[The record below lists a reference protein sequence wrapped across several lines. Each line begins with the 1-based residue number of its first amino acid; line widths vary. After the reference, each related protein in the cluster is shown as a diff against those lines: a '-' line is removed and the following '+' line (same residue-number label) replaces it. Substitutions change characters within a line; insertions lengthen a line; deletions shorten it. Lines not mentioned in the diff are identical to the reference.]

1 MSDWLHEL
9 PVAWMAVIVFGG
21 TFLVTGA
28 IYATVMRLA
37 MDGRGRSFKAVSPG
51 LLPPLG
57 IIFGLFVA
65 FTAAQVWND
74 SQQAQSAVDR
84 ESSALRTILVISP
97 TFSRDIEARFR
108 TLVRDDIEGTAT
120 KEWPMLA
127 HRSAS
132 LRFTASHLVEALQLS
147 FTLAPENGRP
157 ENGSAR
163 NCHGNRQRPR
173 RTSTTDTDQP
183 IAS

>member
-9 PVAWMAVIVFGG
+9 PVAWMAMIVFGG

-28 IYATVMRLA
+28 IYAIVMRLA

-74 SQQAQSAVDR
+74 NVRAQTAVNR
-84 ESSALRTILVISP
+84 EASALRTVVVLSS
-97 TFSRDIEARFR
+97 TFSSDAEAQLR
-108 TLVRDDIEGTAT
+108 TLIREHIEETAT
-120 KEWPMLA
+120 TEWPKLA
-127 HRSAS
+127 RE
-132 LRFTASHLVEALQLS
+132 TATLS
-147 FTLAPENGRP
+147 FTPPLCPKPCATHSGWYPL
-157 ENGSAR
+157 
-163 NCHGNRQRPR
+163 PR
-173 RTSTTDTDQP
+173 VKRL
-183 IAS
+183 